1 MLRRPKNKKG
11 IVNLF
16 LTGMVTAVLVSTG
29 LAQVQGSESNLCVK
43 EKAEEYLKSA
53 FLANMA
59 EVTRQAGIQIKAPSV
74 SIYSVK
80 PVNYGGINFCEVVFS
95 FGHMV
100 NTNETTPVMK
110 NIAFYRPGLVILGH
124 LYEISQNNTVS
135 KSSFEVLQ
143 SLNKD
148 YFEYIRKL
156 AEKSQEEAFKKEY
169 LKKLSL
175 KEFERIKKKADAYLG
190 PASSSNEVLA
200 FVDPL
205 CPHCTKMK
213 ETLRKIAGERKLKV
227 YFVFTPI
234 LGPLSESIT
243 VDILCSV
250 KDPAKRIELFTK
262 DHKGNKVCEE
272 GKKKIQENVDEFMKL
287 GGRGVPYLII
297 KNSRNEVFLVEGA
310 VSESILKSYFD

>member
-1 MLRRPKNKKG
+1 MLKRPRKG
-11 IVNLF
+11 VVNLF

-29 LAQVQGSESNLCVK
+29 LAQVQSSENNLCVK
-43 EKAEEYLKSA
+43 EKAEEYLKSV
-53 FLANMA
+53 LSNNMA
-59 EVTRQAGIQIKAPSV
+59 GIARQAGVQVKTLPV

-80 PVNYGGINFCEVVFS
+80 SVNYGGINFCEVVFS
-95 FGHMV
+95 LGRMV
-100 NTNETTPVMK
+100 NTNETIPVMK
-110 NIAFYRPGLVILGH
+110 NIAFYRPGLVVLGH

-156 AEKSQEEAFKKEY
+156 AEKSQGEAFKKEY

-175 KEFERIKKKADAYLG
+175 KEFERIKKKADAYFG

-205 CPHCTKMK
+205 CPHCTRMK
-213 ETLRKIAGERKLKV
+213 ETLRKVAGERKLKV
-227 YFVFTPI
+227 YFVFTPV

-250 KDPAKRIELFTK
+250 KDPAKRIELFTR
-262 DHKGNKVCEE
+262 DHKGNKVCDE
-272 GKKKIQENVDEFMKL
+272 GKRKVRENVDEFMKL
-287 GGRGVPYLII
+287 GGKGVPYLII
-297 KNSRNEVFLVEGA
+297 KNSKNEVYLVEGE